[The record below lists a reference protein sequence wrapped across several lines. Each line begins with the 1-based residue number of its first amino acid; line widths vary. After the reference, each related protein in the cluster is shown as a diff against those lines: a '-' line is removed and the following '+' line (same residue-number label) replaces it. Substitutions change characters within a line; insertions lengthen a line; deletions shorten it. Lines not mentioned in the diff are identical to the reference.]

1 MKTIEICGTTVEV
14 ADNAKLNNYQ
24 YRQSIENPFTDASRL
39 PDVTGLDN
47 ELYCSRNKTD
57 DIIKYRVTNDVAS
70 FIVIPNDDGQFKN
83 DILYD
88 IKIYISKKKL
98 KPAIQFSAIMC
109 NRSGSL
115 SQVFNNTK
123 YDSNYDWPLIELE
136 NDEAPSF
143 LFSSNLFYKFN
154 LKSYI
159 IIKQGN
165 NMIRKQRKETILTF
179 SDIVKSFNA
188 KVKLFGT
195 ITEYMSKLPMLDK
208 TICKTYNMDDP
219 AKDLVVKCTYRIPF
233 KMVES
238 QFMDWGKVLR
248 VIPVIP
254 AAITKDS
261 KCELTVKFDI
271 DKNGKLC
278 FKIDALRYKVWWNT
292 RNGKDWIR
300 PAECGVVNETSVK
313 DIIETALKDN
323 SRRKVSAKRITDDFE
338 WFSEA
343 VEACLKAMSSD
354 QLRDAYQARN
364 ILTIGRAIA
373 SLK

>member
-1 MKTIEICGTTVEV
+1 
-14 ADNAKLNNYQ
+14 
-24 YRQSIENPFTDASRL
+24 
-39 PDVTGLDN
+39 
-47 ELYCSRNKTD
+47 
-57 DIIKYRVTNDVAS
+57 
-70 FIVIPNDDGQFKN
+70 
-83 DILYD
+83 
-88 IKIYISKKKL
+88 
-98 KPAIQFSAIMC
+98 
-109 NRSGSL
+109 
-115 SQVFNNTK
+115 
-123 YDSNYDWPLIELE
+123 
-136 NDEAPSF
+136 
-143 LFSSNLFYKFN
+143 
-154 LKSYI
+154 
-159 IIKQGN
+159 
-165 NMIRKQRKETILTF
+165 MIRKQRKETILTF

-271 DKNGKLC
+271 DKNGKLR

-300 PAECGVVNETSVK
+300 PAELGEVNETSVK
-313 DIIETALKDN
+313 DIIETALKAN
-323 SRRKVSAKRITDDFE
+323 IRRKVSAKRFTDDFE

>member
-1 MKTIEICGTTVEV
+1 
-14 ADNAKLNNYQ
+14 
-24 YRQSIENPFTDASRL
+24 
-39 PDVTGLDN
+39 
-47 ELYCSRNKTD
+47 
-57 DIIKYRVTNDVAS
+57 
-70 FIVIPNDDGQFKN
+70 
-83 DILYD
+83 
-88 IKIYISKKKL
+88 
-98 KPAIQFSAIMC
+98 
-109 NRSGSL
+109 
-115 SQVFNNTK
+115 
-123 YDSNYDWPLIELE
+123 
-136 NDEAPSF
+136 
-143 LFSSNLFYKFN
+143 
-154 LKSYI
+154 
-159 IIKQGN
+159 
-165 NMIRKQRKETILTF
+165 MIRKQRKETILTF

-188 KVKLFGT
+188 KVKHFGT

-300 PAECGVVNETSVK
+300 PAELGEVNETSVK

>member
-1 MKTIEICGTTVEV
+1 
-14 ADNAKLNNYQ
+14 
-24 YRQSIENPFTDASRL
+24 
-39 PDVTGLDN
+39 
-47 ELYCSRNKTD
+47 
-57 DIIKYRVTNDVAS
+57 
-70 FIVIPNDDGQFKN
+70 
-83 DILYD
+83 
-88 IKIYISKKKL
+88 
-98 KPAIQFSAIMC
+98 
-109 NRSGSL
+109 
-115 SQVFNNTK
+115 
-123 YDSNYDWPLIELE
+123 
-136 NDEAPSF
+136 
-143 LFSSNLFYKFN
+143 
-154 LKSYI
+154 
-159 IIKQGN
+159 
-165 NMIRKQRKETILTF
+165 MIRKQRKETILTF

-219 AKDLVVKCTYRIPF
+219 AKDLAVKCTYRIPF

-300 PAECGVVNETSVK
+300 PAELGEVNETSVK

>member
-1 MKTIEICGTTVEV
+1 
-14 ADNAKLNNYQ
+14 
-24 YRQSIENPFTDASRL
+24 
-39 PDVTGLDN
+39 
-47 ELYCSRNKTD
+47 
-57 DIIKYRVTNDVAS
+57 
-70 FIVIPNDDGQFKN
+70 
-83 DILYD
+83 
-88 IKIYISKKKL
+88 
-98 KPAIQFSAIMC
+98 
-109 NRSGSL
+109 
-115 SQVFNNTK
+115 
-123 YDSNYDWPLIELE
+123 
-136 NDEAPSF
+136 
-143 LFSSNLFYKFN
+143 
-154 LKSYI
+154 
-159 IIKQGN
+159 
-165 NMIRKQRKETILTF
+165 MIRKQRKETILTF

-292 RNGKDWIR
+292 RNGKDWII
-300 PAECGVVNETSVK
+300 PAELGEVNETSVK

-323 SRRKVSAKRITDDFE
+323 IRRKVSAKRITDDFE

>member
-1 MKTIEICGTTVEV
+1 
-14 ADNAKLNNYQ
+14 
-24 YRQSIENPFTDASRL
+24 
-39 PDVTGLDN
+39 
-47 ELYCSRNKTD
+47 
-57 DIIKYRVTNDVAS
+57 
-70 FIVIPNDDGQFKN
+70 
-83 DILYD
+83 
-88 IKIYISKKKL
+88 
-98 KPAIQFSAIMC
+98 
-109 NRSGSL
+109 
-115 SQVFNNTK
+115 
-123 YDSNYDWPLIELE
+123 
-136 NDEAPSF
+136 
-143 LFSSNLFYKFN
+143 
-154 LKSYI
+154 
-159 IIKQGN
+159 
-165 NMIRKQRKETILTF
+165 MIRKQRKETILTF

-188 KVKLFGT
+188 KVKHFGT

-248 VIPVIP
+248 VIP

-292 RNGKDWIR
+292 RNGKDWII
-300 PAECGVVNETSVK
+300 PAELGEVNETSVK

-323 SRRKVSAKRITDDFE
+323 IRRKVSAKRITDDFE

>member
-1 MKTIEICGTTVEV
+1 
-14 ADNAKLNNYQ
+14 
-24 YRQSIENPFTDASRL
+24 
-39 PDVTGLDN
+39 
-47 ELYCSRNKTD
+47 
-57 DIIKYRVTNDVAS
+57 
-70 FIVIPNDDGQFKN
+70 
-83 DILYD
+83 
-88 IKIYISKKKL
+88 
-98 KPAIQFSAIMC
+98 
-109 NRSGSL
+109 
-115 SQVFNNTK
+115 
-123 YDSNYDWPLIELE
+123 
-136 NDEAPSF
+136 
-143 LFSSNLFYKFN
+143 
-154 LKSYI
+154 
-159 IIKQGN
+159 
-165 NMIRKQRKETILTF
+165 MIRKQRKETILTF

-188 KVKLFGT
+188 KVKHFGT

-292 RNGKDWIR
+292 RNGKDWII
-300 PAECGVVNETSVK
+300 PAELGEVNETSVK

-323 SRRKVSAKRITDDFE
+323 IRRKVSAKRITDDFE

>member
-1 MKTIEICGTTVEV
+1 
-14 ADNAKLNNYQ
+14 
-24 YRQSIENPFTDASRL
+24 
-39 PDVTGLDN
+39 
-47 ELYCSRNKTD
+47 
-57 DIIKYRVTNDVAS
+57 
-70 FIVIPNDDGQFKN
+70 
-83 DILYD
+83 
-88 IKIYISKKKL
+88 
-98 KPAIQFSAIMC
+98 
-109 NRSGSL
+109 
-115 SQVFNNTK
+115 
-123 YDSNYDWPLIELE
+123 
-136 NDEAPSF
+136 
-143 LFSSNLFYKFN
+143 
-154 LKSYI
+154 
-159 IIKQGN
+159 
-165 NMIRKQRKETILTF
+165 MIRKQRKETILTF

-219 AKDLVVKCTYRIPF
+219 AKDLVVKCTYRIQF

-248 VIPVIP
+248 VIP

-292 RNGKDWIR
+292 RNGKDWII
-300 PAECGVVNETSVK
+300 PAELGEVNETSVK

-323 SRRKVSAKRITDDFE
+323 SRRKVSAKRITGDFE

>member
-1 MKTIEICGTTVEV
+1 
-14 ADNAKLNNYQ
+14 
-24 YRQSIENPFTDASRL
+24 
-39 PDVTGLDN
+39 
-47 ELYCSRNKTD
+47 
-57 DIIKYRVTNDVAS
+57 
-70 FIVIPNDDGQFKN
+70 
-83 DILYD
+83 
-88 IKIYISKKKL
+88 
-98 KPAIQFSAIMC
+98 
-109 NRSGSL
+109 
-115 SQVFNNTK
+115 
-123 YDSNYDWPLIELE
+123 
-136 NDEAPSF
+136 
-143 LFSSNLFYKFN
+143 
-154 LKSYI
+154 
-159 IIKQGN
+159 
-165 NMIRKQRKETILTF
+165 MIRKQRKETILTF

-188 KVKLFGT
+188 KVKHFGT

-300 PAECGVVNETSVK
+300 PAELGEVNETSVK

-323 SRRKVSAKRITDDFE
+323 IRRKVSAKRITDDFE

>member
-1 MKTIEICGTTVEV
+1 M
-14 ADNAKLNNYQ
+14 
-24 YRQSIENPFTDASRL
+24 
-39 PDVTGLDN
+39 
-47 ELYCSRNKTD
+47 
-57 DIIKYRVTNDVAS
+57 
-70 FIVIPNDDGQFKN
+70 
-83 DILYD
+83 
-88 IKIYISKKKL
+88 
-98 KPAIQFSAIMC
+98 
-109 NRSGSL
+109 
-115 SQVFNNTK
+115 
-123 YDSNYDWPLIELE
+123 
-136 NDEAPSF
+136 
-143 LFSSNLFYKFN
+143 
-154 LKSYI
+154 
-159 IIKQGN
+159 
-165 NMIRKQRKETILTF
+165 
-179 SDIVKSFNA
+179 
-188 KVKLFGT
+188 
-195 ITEYMSKLPMLDK
+195 
-208 TICKTYNMDDP
+208 
-219 AKDLVVKCTYRIPF
+219 
-233 KMVES
+233 
-238 QFMDWGKVLR
+238 LR

-300 PAECGVVNETSVK
+300 PAESGVVNETSVK

>member
-1 MKTIEICGTTVEV
+1 
-14 ADNAKLNNYQ
+14 
-24 YRQSIENPFTDASRL
+24 
-39 PDVTGLDN
+39 
-47 ELYCSRNKTD
+47 
-57 DIIKYRVTNDVAS
+57 
-70 FIVIPNDDGQFKN
+70 
-83 DILYD
+83 
-88 IKIYISKKKL
+88 
-98 KPAIQFSAIMC
+98 
-109 NRSGSL
+109 
-115 SQVFNNTK
+115 
-123 YDSNYDWPLIELE
+123 
-136 NDEAPSF
+136 
-143 LFSSNLFYKFN
+143 
-154 LKSYI
+154 
-159 IIKQGN
+159 
-165 NMIRKQRKETILTF
+165 MIRKQRKETILTF

-300 PAECGVVNETSVK
+300 PAELGEVNETSVK
-313 DIIETALKDN
+313 DIIETALKAN
-323 SRRKVSAKRITDDFE
+323 IRRKVSAKRITDDFE